1 MDAII
6 NFFRGITDVIT
17 GVIGFIIDFFGD
29 IVYMVQ
35 MLGEIALQLPTYFA
49 WLPPQLLSALVLV
62 FTLVILY
69 KILGREG

>member
-1 MDAII
+1 MQAVTDFLQAIG
-6 NFFRGITDVIT
+6 NAFMGM
-17 GVIGFIIDFFGD
+17 IDFVISFFSD

-35 MLGEIALQLPTYFA
+35 MLGELAAAIPTYFS
-49 WLPPQLLSALVLV
+49 WLPGSVLSGLLLV